1 MWLGVTFPIEGS
13 EVELG
18 GGLGEKRASHEGW
31 CGWEGR
37 MVVVMSECRRGA
49 CRVCFRLEG
58 VEGWVGLRKC
68 GRGRLRTDVLSVG
81 GFSQGWGRMMVGG
94 LMEYGKHTLPRYS
107 AQGGVEI

>member
-18 GGLGEKRASHEGW
+18 GGAWGRSARVMRGGVGGRGL
-31 CGWEGR
+31 R
-37 MVVVMSECRRGA
+37 MVVVMSVCRRGA

-68 GRGRLRTDVLSVG
+68 GRGRLRTDWG
-81 GFSQGWGRMMVGG
+81 GMMVGG
-94 LMEYGKHTLPRYS
+94 LMEYGQHT
-107 AQGGVEI
+107 